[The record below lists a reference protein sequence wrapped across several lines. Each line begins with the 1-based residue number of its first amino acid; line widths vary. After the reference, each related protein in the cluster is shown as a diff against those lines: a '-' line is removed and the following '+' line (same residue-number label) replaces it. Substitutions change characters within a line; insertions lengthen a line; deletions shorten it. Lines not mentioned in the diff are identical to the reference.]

1 MVKLKLDK
9 AVNMLGLSM
18 NRLSIAS
25 GVRPHTVGDL
35 VRNDSQRVDLD
46 SLDKILNALN
56 SIAEDRGLD
65 IKFGV
70 ADIIEYEYLRKE
82 PN

>member
-1 MVKLKLDK
+1 MVNLKLDK
-9 AVNMLGLSM
+9 AVHMLGLSM
-18 NRLSIAS
+18 NKLSVIS
-25 GVRPHTVGDL
+25 GVRPNTIGDL
-35 VRNDSQRVDLD
+35 VKGESQRIDLD

-70 ADIIEYEYLRKE
+70 ADIIEYVYIRKE

>member
-1 MVKLKLDK
+1 MINLKLDK
-9 AVNMLGLSM
+9 AVHMLGLSM
-18 NRLSIAS
+18 NKLSVAS

-35 VRNDSQRVDLD
+35 VRNDSQRIDLD
-46 SLDKILNALN
+46 TLDKILNALN

-65 IKFGV
+65 IRFGV
-70 ADIIEYEYLRKE
+70 EDIIEYEYIRKE